1 MKRCFKGP
9 IVEIFEAASL
19 LSNAADAHLAG
30 NPDQAATLLVQ
41 ADLPAISA
49 WTESIW
55 GKSNPEIHWK
65 IAQADPLPFLSQALR
80 PQPRM
85 PGAALQREIIRRD
98 GYHCRF
104 CGIPVVPSKIRQ
116 KLARLY
122 PESVR
127 WGRRNHDQHAALQ
140 CMWLQFD
147 HLIPNQRG
155 GASTLENLI
164 ITCAPCNFGRME
176 QTIEEVGLL
185 NPFNRDIVASW
196 PGFDRWD
203 GLTRLF

>member
-1 MKRCFKGP
+1 
-9 IVEIFEAASL
+9 
-19 LSNAADAHLAG
+19 
-30 NPDQAATLLVQ
+30 
-41 ADLPAISA
+41 
-49 WTESIW
+49 
-55 GKSNPEIHWK
+55 
-65 IAQADPLPFLSQALR
+65 
-80 PQPRM
+80 
-85 PGAALQREIIRRD
+85 
-98 GYHCRF
+98 
-104 CGIPVVPSKIRQ
+104 
-116 KLARLY
+116 
-122 PESVR
+122 
-127 WGRRNHDQHAALQ
+127 
-140 CMWLQFD
+140 MWLQFD